1 MGILKKVLKWIGIII
16 GGIFV
21 LIIGAGIALM
31 IIVDK
36 PFVETQMEKQLN
48 RQVRIG
54 DFSGGLFS
62 AVSGFT
68 VSDVKISN
76 FKSPKDLET
85 LKGKPVSDKDI
96 FASMQSFKFK
106 VSIPPLLKKQFVLN
120 ELMLYTPQIN
130 VVRYKSGAFNFSDL
144 LAPKKMTPEEKAE
157 LEKKMKE
164 EAEAAKEKE
173 KEKTDEKSKP
183 LTADDIPV
191 AVNIGSVGM
200 ENGNINFTDMTSGQK
215 INLYKVT
222 AKVFDIRID
231 PAKLEKE
238 DNVSLKVFAGI
249 KTVGRS
255 ESGAVKSFDIGFDI
269 SGNVIPFDKKTRLL
283 NPEIIIKAGSPYGTM
298 TGLQIFNE
306 MMNVEQLTKYCGKF
320 DFLKKDLEWKNGY
333 VSVHY
338 KNNVA
343 TLKDGK
349 FANDDFALTFAGK
362 INVASMALD
371 LNTDMTMAA
380 KHTAKVKSQT
390 SKLADKAITGKMKN
404 YIKADQI
411 ADAAVK
417 PLVNEK
423 GEIYLKYE
431 VKGTAQKPAPKLIHP
446 ALGSLADI
454 VKDAGKDIAGA
465 VVDKAA
471 DAAKAKAEDKVK
483 KEADKKADKAAKK
496 LKKLF

>member
-1 MGILKKVLKWIGIII
+1 MGILKKVLKWSGIII
-16 GGIFV
+16 GAIFL

-36 PFVETQMEKQLN
+36 PFVEDQMEKQLN

-76 FKSPKDLET
+76 FKAPKDLEA

-96 FASMQSFKFK
+96 FASMESFKFK

-130 VVRYKSGAFNFSDL
+130 IVRYKSGAFNFSDL

-164 EAEAAKEKE
+164 EAEAAKEKG
-173 KEKTDEKSKP
+173 KEPEKSKP

-191 AVNIGSVGM
+191 AINIGSVGM
-200 ENGNINFTDMTSGQK
+200 ENGNINFTEMASGQK
-215 INLYKVT
+215 INIYKVT

-231 PAKLEKE
+231 PATLEKN
-238 DNVSLKVFAGI
+238 DNVSLKVSAGI
-249 KTVGRS
+249 KTVGRAQ
-255 ESGAVKSFDIGFDI
+255 SGSVQSFDIGFDI
-269 SGNVIPFDKKTRLL
+269 NGNIIPFDKKTRKL
-283 NPEIIIKAGSPYGTM
+283 NPEIIVKAGSPYGTM

-306 MMNVEQLTKYCGKF
+306 MMNIEQLTKYCGKF

-333 VSVHY
+333 VSIHF
-338 KNNVA
+338 KDNVA

-349 FANDDFALTFAGK
+349 FANDDYALTFGGK

-371 LNTDMTMAA
+371 LNTDMTIAA
-380 KHTAKVKSQT
+380 KHTIKVKSQT
-390 SKLADKAITGKMKN
+390 TKLAEKAITGKMKD
-404 YIKADQI
+404 YVKADQI

-417 PLVNEK
+417 PLLNDK

-431 VKGTAQKPAPKLIHP
+431 IKGTAEKPAPKLVHP

-465 VVDKAA
+465 VADKAA
-471 DAAKAKAEDKVK
+471 DAAKAKAEDKLK
-483 KEADKKADKAAKK
+483 KEADKKTDKAAKK